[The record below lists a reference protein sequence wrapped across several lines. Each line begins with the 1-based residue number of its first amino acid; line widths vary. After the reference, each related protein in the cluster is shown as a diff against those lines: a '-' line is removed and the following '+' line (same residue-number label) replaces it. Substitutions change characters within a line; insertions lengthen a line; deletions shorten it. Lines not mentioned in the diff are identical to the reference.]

1 MPELPEVETFAIE
14 LRPHLV
20 GQRFV
25 AAHILWPRTL
35 AEPDAVALDQRIRDR
50 VVIDVGRRAKYL
62 IVSLDSG
69 ESLIVHLRM
78 TGRLE
83 VVPGDDPALTGPHLR
98 AWFDLAGGERLTFT
112 DTRKFGRIWLVND
125 LGSVTGKLG
134 PEPLDWSFT
143 AEMLAARLHG
153 RRTAMKAL
161 LLDQTVVA
169 GVGNIYADESLF
181 LAGIHPQRPA
191 DSLSDGEIGRLHGAI
206 RQVLSEA
213 IGNRGTMLRD
223 YRPPYGAEGGHQEHL
238 PRLSADRQTLSPLRH
253 PHRAHPRGPTQHA
266 LLPALPAWGQAV
278 SNLSHSILHPDAI
291 HGRVKSSVRYEDL
304 PS

>member
-1 MPELPEVETFAIE
+1 MPELPEVETFANE

-20 GQRFV
+20 GQRFL

-35 AEPDAVALDQRIRDR
+35 AEPDAAALDHRIRDR
-50 VVIDVGRRAKYL
+50 VVLDVGRRAKYL
-62 IVSLDSG
+62 IIGLDSG

-83 VVPGDDPALTGPHLR
+83 VVCSDDPALTGPHLR
-98 AWFDLAGGERLTFT
+98 AWFDLASGERLTFT
-112 DTRKFGRIWLVND
+112 DTRKFGRIWLVSD
-125 LGSVTGKLG
+125 PGSVTGKLG
-134 PEPLDWSFT
+134 PEPLDWDFT
-143 AEMLAARLHG
+143 AEGLGARLRG

-181 LAGIHPQRPA
+181 LAGVHPLRPA
-191 DSLSDGEIGRLHGAI
+191 DRLSDEETTRLHSAI

-238 PRLSADRQTLSPLRH
+238 RVYQQTGKPCPRCGAAIERIRVTQRSTH
-253 PHRAHPRGPTQHA
+253 FCPRCQPEVT
-266 LLPALPAWGQAV
+266 P
-278 SNLSHSILHPDAI
+278 
-291 HGRVKSSVRYEDL
+291 
-304 PS
+304 

>member
-1 MPELPEVETFAIE
+1 MPELPEVETFANE

-20 GQRFV
+20 GQQFV

-35 AEPDAVALDQRIRDR
+35 AEPDAVALDQRIRGR
-50 VVIDVGRRAKYL
+50 VVVDVGRRAKYL
-62 IVSLDSG
+62 IIGLDSS
-69 ESLIVHLRM
+69 EALIVHLRM

-83 VVPGDDPALTGPHLR
+83 VVRSDDPILTGPHLR

-112 DTRKFGRIWLVND
+112 DTRKFGRIWLVSD
-125 LGSVTGKLG
+125 LVSVTGKLG
-134 PEPLDWSFT
+134 PEPLDWRFT
-143 AEMLAARLHG
+143 SEVLGARLQS
-153 RRTAMKAL
+153 RRLTIKSL

-181 LAGIHPQRPA
+181 LAGIHPLRPA
-191 DSLSDGEIGRLHGAI
+191 DSLTDGETSRLHSAI

-238 PRLSADRQTLSPLRH
+238 RVYQQTGKPCPRCGAPIERIRV
-253 PHRAHPRGPTQHA
+253 TQRSTHFC
-266 LLPALPAWGQAV
+266 PSCQPE
-278 SNLSHSILHPDAI
+278 
-291 HGRVKSSVRYEDL
+291 VK
-304 PS
+304 P